1 MGLLVGHGGRLEG
14 NIRSGYPLPWHCNDG
29 RGIGNPARRFTAM
42 TDLGTNV
49 IITVLKSGDATTFCP
64 VAASLS
70 MNLQIIAGDGFVL

>member
-1 MGLLVGHGGRLEG
+1 
-14 NIRSGYPLPWHCNDG
+14 
-29 RGIGNPARRFTAM
+29 M

-49 IITVLKSGDATTFCP
+49 IITVLKSGDATTFCA